1 MFGKFQFWYPK
12 NGLRPSKKNYLKT
25 TSDANANARIPKG
38 F

>member
-12 NGLRPSKKNYLKT
+12 NGLRPSKKNYFKT
-25 TSDANANARIPKG
+25 TSDAKANAGVLEG